1 MIRFSGEIGVS
12 QISHIDKFFHIIS
25 SSYQCHLTEVYSASP
40 LMITGL
46 HQGRGIGTAVGS
58 TICMH

>member
-1 MIRFSGEIGVS
+1 MIRFSGETGVS
-12 QISHIDKFFHIIS
+12 QISHIDKFFHIIC
-25 SSYQCHLTEVYSASP
+25 SSYQC
-40 LMITGL
+40 